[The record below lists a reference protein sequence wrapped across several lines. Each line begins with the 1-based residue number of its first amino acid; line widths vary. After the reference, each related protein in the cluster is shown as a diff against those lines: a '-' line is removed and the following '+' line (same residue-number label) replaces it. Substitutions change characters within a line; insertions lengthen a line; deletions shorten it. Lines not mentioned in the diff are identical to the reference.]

1 MNLNHFLKSDRE
13 KAERLYKS
21 LQYLVSELLED
32 AVKEGDFDGCIELAG
47 SIADHSRDL
56 KKMERPEQVVK
67 LHEIASEFA
76 KRGLDVQTV
85 KPPSRRV
92 H

>member
-21 LQYLVSELLED
+21 LHFVVFELLDE
-32 AVKEGDFDGCIELAG
+32 AIKKGDFDGCIALAG
-47 SIADHSRDL
+47 DITDHSRDL
-56 KKMERPEQVVK
+56 KKMQHPEKVVQ
-67 LHEIASEFA
+67 LNEIASEFF
-76 KRGLDVQTV
+76 KRGIDVECV
-85 KPPSRRV
+85 KPPTRRV

>member
-21 LQYLVSELLED
+21 LQFLVSELLED
-32 AVKEGDFDGCIELAG
+32 AVKEGDFDGYIELAG

-56 KKMERPEQVVK
+56 KKMQHPEKVVE

-76 KRGLDVQTV
+76 KRGLNVVPV
-85 KPPSRRV
+85 KPPARGI

>member
-47 SIADHSRDL
+47 SIVDHSRDL
-56 KKMERPEQVVK
+56 KKMQHPEQVVE
-67 LHEIASEFA
+67 LHEIASKFA
-76 KRGLDVQTV
+76 KKGLDVTAV
-85 KPPSRRV
+85 KRNV

>member
-21 LQYLVSELLED
+21 LQFLVSELLAD

-47 SIADHSRDL
+47 SIVDHSRDL
-56 KKMERPEQVVK
+56 KKMQHPEKVVE

-76 KRGLDVQTV
+76 KRGLDVVPV
-85 KPPSRRV
+85 KPPTRRV

>member
-21 LQYLVSELLED
+21 LQFLVSELLED

-47 SIADHSRDL
+47 SIVDHSRDL
-56 KKMERPEQVVK
+56 KKMQHSEQVVE
-67 LHEIASEFA
+67 LHEIASKFA
-76 KRGLDVQTV
+76 KRGLDV
-85 KPPSRRV
+85 KPVRRV

>member
-47 SIADHSRDL
+47 SIVDHSRDL
-56 KKMERPEQVVK
+56 KKMQHPEKVVQ
-67 LHEIASEFA
+67 LNEIASEFF
-76 KRGLDVQTV
+76 KRGIDVECV
-85 KPPSRRV
+85 KPPTRRV